1 VVLGPQKGPKNSL
14 KLLYLAVLGG
24 FSPINHGFDPKNH
37 CFHVFSLIIGLK

>member
-24 FSPINHGFDPKNH
+24 FSPINHGFDHKKTT
-37 CFHVFSLIIGLK
+37 VFTYLALL